1 MVITMVAMWM
11 VQVVVHPVI
20 IVRSMRDL
28 QVPTG
33 IMMEMA
39 LIVILAVTLVVRRAP
54 LGVPFIHRDKML
66 FDFFLAMMKVPM
78 MQVVHMVLMQD
89 RRMIALRAMRVRML
103 TMEQTTGHHTTLR
116 PSAP

>member
-1 MVITMVAMWM
+1 
-11 VQVVVHPVI
+11 
-20 IVRSMRDL
+20 
-28 QVPTG
+28 
-33 IMMEMA
+33 
-39 LIVILAVTLVVRRAP
+39 
-54 LGVPFIHRDKML
+54 
-66 FDFFLAMMKVPM
+66 VPM